1 MTDTPETPSPD
12 GSVLLCFDGS
22 KDAAASIARAG
33 ALLRPGRAVVV
44 TVWEPVKVWAGY
56 DPATIITAPL
66 TRLASKE
73 LDLDEMARDVAQE
86 KLERG
91 IHLAR
96 EAGFDPHGQLG
107 RGKAW
112 RAICDVANELDA
124 CLIVLGARGLSR
136 VQSALLGS
144 VSAAVTVHARRPVL
158 VVSQAV
164 SPD

>member
-1 MTDTPETPSPD
+1 MTDTPGTPSPD

-22 KDAAASIARAG
+22 EDASASIARAG
-33 ALLRPGRAVVV
+33 ALLRPRRAVVV
-44 TVWEPVKVWAGY
+44 TVWEPVRAWAGY

-73 LDLDEMARDVAQE
+73 LDLDGIARDVAQE
-86 KLERG
+86 KLEHG

-96 EAGFDPHGQLG
+96 EAGFDPHGQLA

-112 RAICDVANELDA
+112 RAICDVATELDA
-124 CLIVLGARGLSR
+124 SLIVLGARGLSR

-158 VVSQAV
+158 AVSQAG
-164 SPD
+164 S

>member
-1 MTDTPETPSPD
+1 MTDTPGTPRPD
-12 GSVLLCFDGS
+12 RSVLLCFDGS
-22 KDAAASIARAG
+22 EDASASITRAG
-33 ALLRPGRAVVV
+33 ALLRPGHAVVV
-44 TVWEPVKVWAGY
+44 TVWEPAKEWAGY

-73 LDLDEMARDVAQE
+73 LDLDEIARDVAQE

-91 IHLAR
+91 IQLAR
-96 EAGFDPHGQLG
+96 EAGFDPQGRLA

-124 CLIVLGARGLSR
+124 SLMVLGARGLSR
-136 VQSALLGS
+136 VPSALLGS

-158 VVSQAV
+158 VVSQAEA
-164 SPD
+164 SL